1 MRAASRS
8 LWGHRHL
15 DGTKVESEAPSTSR
29 LEVYSPVLLMHP
41 GKRSGS
47 PQQLSDDRSE
57 MSELHCG
64 A

>member
-1 MRAASRS
+1 MRAARRS
-8 LWGHRHL
+8 LWGHSHL
-15 DGTKVESEAPSTSR
+15 DRAEVESEAPSTSR

-41 GKRSGS
+41 GNQSGS
-47 PQQLSDDRSE
+47 PRQLSDDWSE